1 MKTTQRLIAAAI
13 SALVAGTGMAV
24 AQSGTGS
31 GGAGGPGG
39 ASMGGAASGGAVH
52 RETTG
57 QASPQGGAAQ
67 PGGSGAQ
74 SPGAREGAGTPPG
87 AAEQRSGTGSPEQ
100 RGRTSESERGRT
112 GTQDR
117 TRTGQD
123 QRGGTTEQRTGSAT
137 STTGTSVNLTTE
149 QRTRIHQTII
159 KESNAPR
166 VANVDFSLSVGTT
179 VPRSVR
185 LARVPSTVIK
195 IYPAWRAYEYFM
207 VGDQIVI
214 VDPGTM
220 HIVAVIAA

>member
-74 SPGAREGAGTPPG
+74 SPGAREGAGPPPG
-87 AAEQRSGTGSPEQ
+87 AAEQRSGSGSTEQ
-100 RGRTSESERGRT
+100 RGRT